1 MCACL
6 WAPPPSP
13 LHHHLL
19 SSEWAANL
27 PAFTPLFSPCADWEI
42 KQWLFESGPDTDTH
56 SLICIKNK
64 WRCYSPN
71 DSITITNALSVS
83 ARVSSSCWVML
94 RVVMHMRFQ
103 PGRLQFCTGTLLLHS
118 STFNKLAAFCLQ
130 NICFTVYIRT
140 TQTAAQNAELVRASS
155 IVFISEH
162 PYCKLRK
169 LCFILPHVDKQW
181 DKAHRSQ
188 PSATHRAALSCRVT
202 VAKSWFGPEKSSDST
217 CFSLQP
223 QTDRTHT
230 LNPSAALLLS
240 ALWLPH
246 CRGGAVD
253 GHPNQVYLVGKIQ
266 YVKEKA
272 TWLVPLFLHMKL
284 SSFLKSTNQPV
295 KH

>member
-1 MCACL
+1 MCVCACL

-103 PGRLQFCTGTLLLHS
+103 PGRLQFCTGALLLHS

-181 DKAHRSQ
+181 ERLIGHSHQQHTELLCPAGWLL
-188 PSATHRAALSCRVT
+188 PSPGLDLKNHLTLPVSAYSHKQIA
-202 VAKSWFGPEKSSDST
+202 
-217 CFSLQP
+217 
-223 QTDRTHT
+223 RTH
-230 LNPSAALLLS
+230 
-240 ALWLPH
+240 
-246 CRGGAVD
+246 
-253 GHPNQVYLVGKIQ
+253 
-266 YVKEKA
+266 
-272 TWLVPLFLHMKL
+272 
-284 SSFLKSTNQPV
+284 
-295 KH
+295 

>member
-1 MCACL
+1 MCVCL
-6 WAPPPSP
+6 CSVCILTVPLSVLLQLWLIRSYSNNQLYFTSLFFFPPIHCVCVRVFEPPPPSP

-181 DKAHRSQ
+181 ERLIGHSHQQHTELLCPAGWLL
-188 PSATHRAALSCRVT
+188 PSPGLDLKNHLTLPVSAYSHKQIA
-202 VAKSWFGPEKSSDST
+202 
-217 CFSLQP
+217 
-223 QTDRTHT
+223 RTH
-230 LNPSAALLLS
+230 
-240 ALWLPH
+240 
-246 CRGGAVD
+246 
-253 GHPNQVYLVGKIQ
+253 
-266 YVKEKA
+266 
-272 TWLVPLFLHMKL
+272 
-284 SSFLKSTNQPV
+284 
-295 KH
+295 